1 MKHLDTSVRTT
12 RAVRQRKAAAPVYDW
27 IGAMIVA
34 LVVLVLLFVT
44 VLRVVGVD
52 GDSMVPS
59 LHDRDRLLL
68 SCVDRHYETGDI
80 VVIDRYTREPI
91 IKRVIAVA
99 GDTVW
104 IDEEQRLFVNGE
116 QRREPYIQ
124 GANVPRDLTGRVTVP
139 DGCVFVM
146 GDNRSISLDSR
157 SRDVGMVSVKDIVGR
172 AVFRVWPLG
181 SFGPIESGKEN

>member
-12 RAVRQRKAAAPVYDW
+12 RAVRQRRAAAPVYDW

-52 GDSMVPS
+52 GDSMVPT

-124 GANVPRDLTGRVTVP
+124 GANVPRDLTGRGAIIRKKAKKCACAALCGEKAGETAKKNCDLP
-139 DGCVFVM
+139 D
-146 GDNRSISLDSR
+146 
-157 SRDVGMVSVKDIVGR
+157 DV
-172 AVFRVWPLG
+172 L
-181 SFGPIESGKEN
+181 

>member
-1 MKHLDTSVRTT
+1 MKHLDTSVRTA
-12 RAVRQRKAAAPVYDW
+12 RAVRQRRAAAPVYDW

-52 GDSMVPS
+52 GDSMVPT
-59 LHDRDRLLL
+59 LHDGDRLLL

-116 QRREPYIQ
+116 QQREPYIQ

-139 DGCVFVM
+139 DGSVFVM

-157 SRDVGMVSVKDIVGR
+157 SRDVGMVSVKDIIGR

-181 SFGPIESGKEN
+181 SFGTVESGKEN

>member
-52 GDSMVPS
+52 GDSMVPT

-68 SCVDRHYETGDI
+68 SWVDR
-80 VVIDRYTREPI
+80 
-91 IKRVIAVA
+91 
-99 GDTVW
+99 
-104 IDEEQRLFVNGE
+104 Q
-116 QRREPYIQ
+116 
-124 GANVPRDLTGRVTVP
+124 
-139 DGCVFVM
+139 
-146 GDNRSISLDSR
+146 
-157 SRDVGMVSVKDIVGR
+157 
-172 AVFRVWPLG
+172 
-181 SFGPIESGKEN
+181 